1 MERLE
6 RIGALYMSDFNESLY
21 FRDLNRYPT
30 LTPQEETVL
39 LTIIKKNESE
49 EIRKSALQRLIRGNL
64 RFVVS
69 VARKYQGRGLSLLD
83 LINEGNLGLFKAA
96 KRFDMEKDVKFISYA
111 VWWIRQ
117 SIQKAL
123 FEQVGAVRI
132 PPNKLALV
140 NRFKR
145 TLVQNGG
152 DYEATIAL
160 EEFASC
166 ERDIVE
172 VMEKIVDIS
181 LDTPIGDD
189 GSSGGDSVSTLMDV
203 LGSEGNQ
210 EDELEREER
219 RKLIQETLS
228 SLPQREE
235 EILRMFYGLD
245 SIEDTTLKDIGED
258 LKLSRERVRQIKN
271 KTLRK
276 LQKSKENKEK
286 LADFLES

>member
-1 MERLE
+1 
-6 RIGALYMSDFNESLY
+6 
-21 FRDLNRYPT
+21 
-30 LTPQEETVL
+30 
-39 LTIIKKNESE
+39 
-49 EIRKSALQRLIRGNL
+49 
-64 RFVVS
+64 
-69 VARKYQGRGLSLLD
+69 
-83 LINEGNLGLFKAA
+83 
-96 KRFDMEKDVKFISYA
+96 MEKDVKFISYA

-145 TLVQNGG
+145 ALMLNNG
-152 DYEATIAL
+152 DYDKTISM
-160 EEFASC
+160 EEFAPF

-181 LDTPIGDD
+181 LDAPIGDD
-189 GSSGGDSVSTLMDV
+189 AGVSSADSVSTLMDV
-203 LGSEGNQ
+203 LGSDGNQ
-210 EDELEREER
+210 DEDMEREER

-245 SIEDTTLKDIGED
+245 TVEDTTLKDIGED

-271 KTLRK
+271 KTLRR
-276 LQKSKENKEK
+276 LQKSKEH
-286 LADFLES
+286 